1 MLHFIGKLQ
10 VSLCDEGLFETRWLR
25 KPIFTHYLTKL
36 EDTFLTT
43 QRETKDT
50 EVLQEVL
57 SRLHKYVSHTFMM
70 LFLIH

>member
-57 SRLHKYVSHTFMM
+57 SRLQVCFTHFYDAFPYT
-70 LFLIH
+70 